1 MRRHRSDRAAPVVLI
16 SLARRAAVA
25 VAAVGAALV
34 FTTAPAAARAQGG
47 AEGVFLLLPVGARAV
62 GMGEAVVAEQGG
74 SDALWWNPAAVA
86 ASAKHEIAIHHS
98 ETVVGQGNALAAVLP
113 VTHVGTF
120 GLSLDV
126 LDLGRQ
132 TATDEQGQPQ
142 GVISP
147 TDFEYGVTYA
157 AAPVRALALGATI
170 KHVEARINCSGLCT
184 NLPAGGSSANGAD
197 LGAQIRPVG
206 SPLTVG
212 FAARNLGVGKG
223 DVRPARLDAGADYRV
238 PLPPQYAEL
247 VDIHAAAGLVTTTRF
262 DSATARVG
270 TDITLEQRLHVRA
283 GYIRDP
289 ANGSGGAVGV
299 GLSSGK
305 LVFDLARTFGGLSA
319 NGDKPPTYFS
329 LRYLW

>member
-1 MRRHRSDRAAPVVLI
+1 MMA
-16 SLARRAAVA
+16 LARRAAVA
-25 VAAVGAALV
+25 VAAGAAL
-34 FTTAPAAARAQGG
+34 ALAASEAQGQG
-47 AEGVFLLLPVGARAV
+47 GSEGVFLLLPVGARAV
-62 GMGEAVVAEQGG
+62 GMGEAVVAQQGG

-86 ASAKHEIAIHHS
+86 GAAKREIAIHHS

-113 VTHVGTF
+113 FTHVGTF
-120 GLSLDV
+120 GVSLNV

-132 TATDEQGQPQ
+132 SATDEQGQIQ

-147 TDFEYGVTYA
+147 TDFEYGLTYA
-157 AAPVRALALGATI
+157 AAPIPMLALGATI
-170 KHVEARINCSGLCT
+170 KHVEARINCSGLCA

-197 LGAQIRPVG
+197 VGAQVRPVG
-206 SPLTVG
+206 SPLTIG
-212 FAARNLGVGKG
+212 LAARNLGVGKG
-223 DVRPARLDAGADYRV
+223 SVRPTRLDAGADYRV
-238 PLPPQYAEL
+238 PLPPQYADL
-247 VDIHAAAGLVTTTRF
+247 VDIHAAAGVVTTSQF

-283 GYIRDP
+283 GYIHDA

>member
-1 MRRHRSDRAAPVVLI
+1 MRRHRFDTVLVLN

-25 VAAVGAALV
+25 LAALGAAVVMTAGAA
-34 FTTAPAAARAQGG
+34 AAQGG

-62 GMGEAVVAEQGG
+62 GMGEAVVAQQGG

-86 ASAKHEIAIHHS
+86 GAQKHEIAIHHS

-113 VTHVGTF
+113 FAHVGTF
-120 GLSLDV
+120 GISLNV

-132 TATDEQGQPQ
+132 SATDEQGQIQ

-147 TDFEYGVTYA
+147 TDFEYGLTYA
-157 AAPVRALALGATI
+157 AAPIPMLALGATV

-197 LGAQIRPVG
+197 LGAQIHPTG
-206 SPLTVG
+206 SPVTVG
-212 FAARNLGVGKG
+212 IAARNVGMGRG
-223 DVRPARLDAGADYRV
+223 DVRPTRLDAGADYRL

-247 VDIHAAAGLVTTTRF
+247 VDIHAAAGVVTTAQF
-262 DSATARVG
+262 DSATARIG
-270 TDITLEQRLHVRA
+270 TDIALEQRLHVRA
-283 GYIRDP
+283 GYIHDP
-289 ANGSGGAVGV
+289 VNGSGGAVGV

-305 LVFDLARTFGGLSA
+305 LVFDLARTFGGLSS

>member
-1 MRRHRSDRAAPVVLI
+1 MSSILAP
-16 SLARRAAVA
+16 RVA
-25 VAAVGAALV
+25 C
-34 FTTAPAAARAQGG
+34 AQGG

-62 GMGEAVVAEQGG
+62 GMGEAVVAQRGG

-86 ASAKHEIAIHHS
+86 DTAPHEIAIHHS
-98 ETVVGQGNALAAVLP
+98 ETVVGQGNAIAAVLP
-113 VTHVGTF
+113 IRRVGTI
-120 GLSLDV
+120 GMSLNV

-132 TATDEQGQPQ
+132 AATDDQGQLQ
-142 GVISP
+142 GVITP
-147 TDFEYGVTYA
+147 TDFEYGLTYA
-157 AAPVRALALGATI
+157 AAPTAAVALGVTV
-170 KHVEARINCSGLCT
+170 KHVEARIRCSGLCA
-184 NLPAGGSSANGAD
+184 NLPVGGSNSNGAD
-197 LGAQIRPVG
+197 IGTELRPPG

-212 FAARNLGVGKG
+212 IAARNLGVGRG
-223 DVRPARLDAGADYRV
+223 DARPGRLDFGADYRV
-238 PLPPQYAEL
+238 RMPPKYADL
-247 VDIHAAAGLVTTTRF
+247 VEIHTAAGVVTTTGL

-283 GYIRDP
+283 GYIHDP

>member
-1 MRRHRSDRAAPVVLI
+1 M
-16 SLARRAAVA
+16 RRAAVA
-25 VAAVGAALV
+25 LATVGAALALV
-34 FTTAPAAARAQGG
+34 TGVARGQGG

-62 GMGEAVVAEQGG
+62 GMGEAVVAQQGG

-86 ASAKHEIAIHHS
+86 GTAKHEIAIHHS

-113 VTHVGTF
+113 FHGVGTF
-120 GLSLDV
+120 GLSLNV

-132 TATDEQGQPQ
+132 AATDETGNIQ
-142 GVISP
+142 GVITP
-147 TDFEYGVTYA
+147 TDFAYGLSYA
-157 AAPVRALALGATI
+157 AAPMSALALGVTL
-170 KHVEARINCSGLCT
+170 KHVEARINCSGLCA
-184 NLPAGGSSANGAD
+184 NLPAGGSRSNGAD
-197 LGAQIRPVG
+197 VGAQVRPDG
-206 SPLTVG
+206 SPLTIG
-212 FAARNLGVGKG
+212 LAARNLGVGGG
-223 DVRPARLDAGADYRV
+223 DTRPARFDAGADYRV
-238 PLPPQYAEL
+238 PMPPQYADI
-247 VDIHAAAGLVTTTRF
+247 VDIHAAAGVVTTARF

-283 GYIRDP
+283 GYIHDA